1 MRRSIIRVAVPIAAL
16 FVLGACAGDTSN
28 RQAEGTSAPVAS
40 AASDDA
46 VAAAPVTCPERSESG
61 DDFMLRK
68 VKIVNE
74 TNATFRLSVPADQ
87 WSCDN
92 FSGADNPS
100 KLNGLQIAPNP
111 RSPLIVTVRARWL
124 APNLPVTVLKNNP
137 GSDLPWTPVARTEW
151 GAGGFYGYAP
161 IKPGTNQ
168 LGSYPLQDA
177 NGSTIGLL
185 TFSAYNHKGELEEDT
200 FNAIRLWPAD
210 YQQLDNAGAQDDVTP
225 QSVR

>member
-28 RQAEGTSAPVAS
+28 RQAEGTSVPVAS
-40 AASDDA
+40 AASADS

-87 WSCDN
+87 WSCDD

-100 KLNGLQIAPNP
+100 RLNGLQIAPNP
-111 RSPLIVTVRARWL
+111 RSPLIVPVRARWL

-161 IKPGTNQ
+161 AQPGTSR

-185 TFSAYNHKGELEEDT
+185 IFSAYNHKGELEEDT